1 MAKYYASSEP
11 SYNDGC
17 GAFATGKQLF
27 EAGTLQAR
35 LVLSDE
41 KLLGSNF
48 LAVCI
53 DDPTVE
59 NAICAIAINKI
70 KTEDGAT
77 LSADKMQKV
86 EFKKLAKAKRLTVE
100 LTALKDDVYD
110 VVLSAED
117 STAKKAPVSDGAST
131 EVPKPVED
139 AAKEAVSAGITTD
152 AEAKARID
160 YMMQN
165 RFNEGT
171 MVKVIKY
178 WRPGYTGER
187 PTDYID
193 PALSKASDAGR
204 NGVVARIVHKAMLG
218 YMCLLRGPK
227 ATGKD
232 TCINSIAWLL
242 MLPKAEVVI
251 TRQTDAMDIFG
262 SQVTDNSASDALSKI
277 DERQLAN
284 ADVVLA
290 KHANGA
296 GGPLCAAE
304 KEALL
309 TKALFDKLA
318 AQAAS
323 VHIVHEVKAIVNCMV
338 HGGIYLIDEFN
349 MGDSNLYSGFINPL
363 GDGSSRTF
371 EVPGYGP
378 VPISDHFI
386 LMATQN
392 DGYAG
397 AEDQNEATMSRFRCF
412 VMAQPESVTG
422 ILHSAVKGEI
432 KKKRLTCAEPVEKYY
447 KAASK
452 FYEACKSM
460 VLGQGSS
467 SFGDNAGVG
476 VTTDQCLNIRG
487 IVSALTCVA
496 EYGSDTSL
504 AEELE
509 DAVVNVCTSDERP
522 MIMQALISIV
532 DC

>member
-1 MAKYYASSEP
+1 MKFYASSEA
-11 SYNDGC
+11 SYNDALS
-17 GAFATGKQLF
+17 AFDTGKKLF
-27 EAGTLQAR
+27 EDGTLKAR

-41 KLLGSNF
+41 KLIGAGLLG
-48 LAVCI
+48 LCI
-53 DDPTVE
+53 DDAKMEDV
-59 NAICAIAINKI
+59 ICVLPIGKI
-70 KTEDGAT
+70 KTEDGKR
-77 LSADKMQKV
+77 LSSDKAKKD
-86 EFKKLAKAKRLTVE
+86 EFRKLVKAKRLTAE
-100 LTALKDDVYD
+100 ITALNSGVYD
-110 VVLSAED
+110 VTLSAED
-117 STAKKAPVSDGAST
+117 DTSKKAVVDGDMT
-131 EVPKPVED
+131 VPKTVED
-139 AAKEAVSAGITTD
+139 AAAEAVAAGIVSED
-152 AEAKARID
+152 GAKERID

-171 MVKVIKY
+171 MIKVIKY

-193 PALSKASDAGR
+193 PSLTKAADAGR

-262 SQVTDNSASDALSKI
+262 SQVTDNSASDALAKI
-277 DERQLAN
+277 NDEDLAN
-284 ADVVLA
+284 AEVVLA
-290 KHANGA
+290 RQSA
-296 GGPLCAAE
+296 GNRTTLTDKE

-309 TKALFDKLA
+309 TKALFDKLS

-338 HGGIYLIDEFN
+338 NGGIYLIDEFN

-363 GDGSSRTF
+363 GDGSSHTF

-412 VMAQPESVTG
+412 VMAQPESVSG

-432 KKKRLTCAEPVEKYY
+432 KKKGLICTMPSEKCFR
-447 KAASK
+447 AATK
-452 FYEACKSM
+452 FYDACKAM
-460 VLGQGSS
+460 VLGQGSA
-467 SFGDNAGVG
+467 SFGDNGGVG

-509 DAVVNVCTSDERP
+509 DAVVNVCSSDERS

>member
-1 MAKYYASSEP
+1 MSKYFVVSEP
-11 SYNDGC
+11 SYNDGL
-17 GAFATGKQLF
+17 GAFTTGKDLF
-27 EAGTLQAR
+27 QAGTLQAR

-41 KLLGSNF
+41 KILGAGF

-53 DDPTVE
+53 DDAKLE
-59 NAICAIAINKI
+59 NAVCAFPIGKV
-70 KTEDGAT
+70 KGEDGKR
-77 LSADKMQKV
+77 LDKDAKA
-86 EFKKLAKAKRLTVE
+86 EFRKAVKAKRLSVE
-100 LTALKDDVYD
+100 LTALNGDVYD
-110 VVLSAED
+110 IVLSAED
-117 STAKKAPVSDGAST
+117 STAKTVVSADGSA

-139 AAKEAVSAGITTD
+139 AAAEAVAAGITT
-152 AEAKARID
+152 AEEAKARID
-160 YMMQN
+160 YMMAN

-171 MVKVIKY
+171 MIKVIKY
-178 WRPGYTGER
+178 WRAGYKGER

-193 PALSKASDAGR
+193 PALNKASDAGR

-262 SQVTDNSASDALSKI
+262 SQVTDNSASDALDKI
-277 DERQLAN
+277 DTRMLAN
-284 ADVVLA
+284 ADIILA
-290 KHANGA
+290 KHQATGLT
-296 GGPLCAAE
+296 GPLSDAE

-309 TKALFDKLA
+309 TKAMFDKLS

-363 GDGSSRTF
+363 GDGSTHEF
-371 EVPGYGP
+371 DVPGYGP

-412 VMAQPESVTG
+412 VMAQPESVSG

-432 KKKRLTCAEPVEKYY
+432 KKKHLACALPDEKYF
-447 KAASK
+447 KSASK
-452 FYEACKSM
+452 FYDACKMM

-496 EYGSDTSL
+496 EYGTDTSL

-509 DAVVNVCTSDERP
+509 DAVINVCTSDERP
-522 MIMQALISIV
+522 TLMQALISIV

>member
-1 MAKYYASSEP
+1 MSKYYAVSEP
-11 SYNDGC
+11 SYNDGL
-17 GAFATGKQLF
+17 GAFTTGEELF
-27 EAGTLQAR
+27 QAGTLQAR

-41 KLLGSNF
+41 KILGAGF

-53 DDPTVE
+53 DDAKLD
-59 NAICAIAINKI
+59 NAVCAFPIGKV
-70 KTEDGAT
+70 KGEDGKR
-77 LSADKMQKV
+77 LDKDAKA
-86 EFKKLAKAKRLTVE
+86 EFRKAVKAKRLSVE
-100 LTALKDDVYD
+100 LTALNGDVYD
-110 VVLSAED
+110 IALTAED
-117 STAKKAPVSDGAST
+117 ATSKTVAST
-131 EVPKPVED
+131 GGSAEVPKPVED
-139 AAKEAVSAGITTD
+139 AAAEAVAAGVTT
-152 AEAKARID
+152 AEEAKARLD
-160 YMMQN
+160 YMMAN

-171 MVKVIKY
+171 MIKVIKY
-178 WRPGYTGER
+178 WRAGYKGER

-193 PALSKASDAGR
+193 PALNKASDAGR

-262 SQVTDNSASDALSKI
+262 SQVTDNSASDALDKI
-277 DERQLAN
+277 DTRMLAN
-284 ADVVLA
+284 ADIILA
-290 KHANGA
+290 KHQATGLT
-296 GGPLCAAE
+296 GPLSDAE

-309 TKALFDKLA
+309 TKAMFDKLS

-363 GDGSSRTF
+363 GDGSTHEF
-371 EVPGYGP
+371 DVPGYGP

-412 VMAQPESVTG
+412 VMAQPESVSG

-432 KKKRLTCAEPVEKYY
+432 KKKHLTCAMPDEKYF
-447 KAASK
+447 KSASK
-452 FYEACKSM
+452 FYDACKMM

-496 EYGSDTSL
+496 EYGTDTSL

-509 DAVVNVCTSDERP
+509 DAVINVCTSDERP
-522 MIMQALISIV
+522 TLMQALISIV

>member
-1 MAKYYASSEP
+1 MSKYLVSSVTD
-11 SYNDGC
+11 YNDGC
-17 GAFATGKQLF
+17 GAFATGKSLF

-41 KLLGSNF
+41 KLLGTGF

-53 DDPTVE
+53 DDPKLE
-59 NAICAIAINKI
+59 NAICAFPIGKV
-70 KTEDGAT
+70 KTDAGKT
-77 LSADKMQKV
+77 LASDKEAKDAFRKAV
-86 EFKKLAKAKRLTVE
+86 KAKRLSVE
-100 LTALKDDVYD
+100 ITALNDDVYD
-110 VVLSAED
+110 IVLSAED
-117 STAKKAPVSDGAST
+117 AVAKKPVADAGA

-139 AAKEAVSAGITTD
+139 AAAEAVASGITT
-152 AEAKARID
+152 AEEAKARIE
-160 YMMQN
+160 YMMAN
-165 RFNEGT
+165 RFNTGT

-178 WRPGYTGER
+178 WRTGYKGER

-193 PALSKASDAGR
+193 PALDKAADAGR

-232 TCINSIAWLL
+232 TAINSIAWLL

-262 SQVTDNSASDALSKI
+262 SQVTDNSASDALEKI
-277 DERQLAN
+277 DTRMLAN
-284 ADVVLA
+284 AEVILA
-290 KHANGA
+290 KRKMDSASA
-296 GGPLCAAE
+296 PLSEAE

-309 TKALFDKLA
+309 TKALFEKLS

-363 GDGSSRTF
+363 GDGSTHEF

-412 VMAQPESVTG
+412 VMAQPESVSD

-432 KKKRLTCAEPVEKYY
+432 KKKNLTCALPDEKCF
-447 KAASK
+447 KAASR
-452 FYEACKSM
+452 FYDACKSM

-467 SFGDNAGVG
+467 SFGDAGGVG

-496 EYGSDTSL
+496 QYGADTSL

-509 DAVVNVCTSDERP
+509 DAVVNVCSSDERP
-522 MIMQALISIV
+522 TIMQALISIV